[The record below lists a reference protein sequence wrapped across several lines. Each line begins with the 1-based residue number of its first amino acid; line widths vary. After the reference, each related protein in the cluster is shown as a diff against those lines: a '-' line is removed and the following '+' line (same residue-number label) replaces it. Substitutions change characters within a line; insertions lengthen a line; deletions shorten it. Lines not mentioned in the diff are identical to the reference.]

1 METSKLRFLTINQN
15 FSMVSFD
22 IFDDFTGRQ
31 SLFYPYFSK
40 IFQVRYEVVRRSN
53 RRGMGKW

>member
-1 METSKLRFLTINQN
+1 METSKLRFLTVNKI

-31 SLFYPYFSK
+31 SLFYPYFRK